1 MKKLK
6 KTFKN
11 KKILV
16 TGFNGFKGTW
26 LSLCLYLLGA
36 KLYGISLKP
45 KEKDN
50 HFNLLNKKIFVKKKY
65 FDIGNYHK
73 CVNFI
78 INVKPDFVFH
88 LAAQSLV
95 IRSIKDPVFNWRTN
109 VLGFLNIMIGLNK
122 LKKRCVAVLITS
134 DKCYKNLNKKVL
146 YQENDNLGGID
157 PYSASKA
164 SSEILFKSFYETY
177 LKNQNN
183 QLTVCT
189 ARAGNVIGGGD
200 WSEKRLIPDIIKC
213 WLSNKIISIRSPNA
227 TRPWQHV
234 LEVVFGYLILASEMK
249 KNSKLNGESFNFSSN
264 KIKNVSVLK
273 FLKKIQA
280 KNLKIKWKILRN
292 NKFYESRLLQLNN
305 KKAKK
310 LLNWRSSLTLDE
322 TVYLVVEWYKQ
333 FKSDKKKIFD
343 ISKKQIDFYF
353 KKLIK

>member
-6 KTFKN
+6 KIFKD
-11 KKILV
+11 KKILI

-36 KLYGISLKP
+36 KLYGISLRS
-45 KEKDN
+45 KEKNN
-50 HFNLLNKKIFVKKKY
+50 HFDLFDKKIFLKKKY

-73 CVNFI
+73 TVNFI
-78 INVKPDFVFH
+78 NDIKPDFVFH

-95 IRSIKDPVFNWRTN
+95 FKSIKDPVFNWRTN

-146 YQENDNLGGID
+146 YKENDILGGID

-177 LKNQNN
+177 LKNKNKL
-183 QLTVCT
+183 LTVCT

-200 WSEKRLIPDIIKC
+200 WSEKRLIPDVMKS
-213 WLSNKIISIRSPNA
+213 WLSNKVISIRNPNA

-234 LEVVFGYLILASEMK
+234 LEAVFGYLVLATEMK

-273 FLKKIQA
+273 FLKKIKN
-280 KNLKIKWKILRN
+280 KNLKIKWKILKNER
-292 NKFYESRLLQLNN
+292 FYESRLLQLNN

-310 LLNWRSSLTLDE
+310 ILNWRSRLTLDE
-322 TVYLVVEWYKQ
+322 TITLVVEWYKQ
-333 FKSDKKKIFD
+333 FKHDKKKIFD
-343 ISKKQIDFYF
+343 TSKKQINFYF
-353 KKLIK
+353 KKIN